1 MTYKDDLDKL
11 RKEAGIDVDDFKSAS
26 WDSATSKSSS
36 KYIPL
41 SQEPTSKVPSSD
53 TSSSKNSSSKAPST
67 RETEPFT
74 QEEKKM
80 TWWQKISLPFIR
92 NSFLS
97 VLFFVLITL
106 VWIAISHT
114 VLGSIRDVDRSTQV
128 LFMIKDAAFMIIL
141 ATVMYR
147 LFLNQFANTYHLEED
162 YNKSQEEIGKWQSIQ
177 RSMME
182 TIPETLVYTL
192 DRDFRYTSF
201 NTRHKYSML
210 RMWHSEIHVGDCLL
224 DHVTD
229 DDIRGSIRKDLE
241 QALKGEYTSQVTKF
255 GDNDLTAIYWQCY
268 YAPILDENKNIIG
281 VSCYVNNITA
291 LKQSQNKNLF
301 LSFHDPL
308 TQLYN
313 RAHCEGLI
321 AKAEREEIVPYSLI
335 VIDIQGM
342 HQVNENY
349 GTETG
354 DNLLIKVGELLTK
367 AVKESG
373 IVARWGSDEFLI
385 LLPNTDA
392 ATAEAL
398 VNICK
403 CDFSGVTVNGVPL
416 RAHFGHATRT
426 DMSRNITDL
435 LRSAERQ
442 SLQDRP

>member
-11 RKEAGIDVDDFKSAS
+11 RKEAGIDVDHFDPSSDEPASA
-26 WDSATSKSSS
+26 KSSS

-41 SQEPTSKVPSSD
+41 SSNTSE
-53 TSSSKNSSSKAPST
+53 KAPSP

-74 QEEKKM
+74 QEEKKL

-92 NSFLS
+92 NSFMS

-114 VLGSIRDVDRSTQV
+114 VLASIRHVDRQTLV
-128 LFMIKDAAFMIIL
+128 LFMIKDAIFMIVL

-147 LFLNQFANTYHLEED
+147 VFLNQFANTYHL
-162 YNKSQEEIGKWQSIQ
+162 QSIQ

-182 TIPETLVYTL
+182 TIPETLAYTL

-210 RMWHSEIHVGDCLL
+210 RMWHSEIHVGDKLL
-224 DHVTD
+224 DHITD
-229 DDIRGSIRKDLE
+229 DTIREVIRKDLE
-241 QALKGEYTSQVTKF
+241 QTLKGEYTSQISKF
-255 GDNDLTAIYWQCY
+255 GDNDRTAIFWQYY

-281 VSCYVNNITA
+281 ISCYVNNITA

-301 LSFHDPL
+301 LSYHDPL

-313 RAHCEGLI
+313 RIHCEDVFT
-321 AKAEREEIVPYSLI
+321 KAEREETVPFSII

-342 HQVNENY
+342 HQINENY
-349 GTETG
+349 GTTTG
-354 DNLLIKVGELLTK
+354 DNLLIKVGELLMK
-367 AVKESG
+367 AVKETG
-373 IVARWGSDEFLI
+373 TVARWGSDEFI
-385 LLPNTDA
+385 IILPNTDH

-398 VNICK
+398 ANICK

-416 RAHFGHATRT
+416 RAHFGFATRT
-426 DMSRNITDL
+426 DMSRSIPDL

-442 SLQDRP
+442 SLQDRL